1 MPDVELT
8 WLGHGSFRADSPG
21 GKRVYVDPWLSN
33 PKCPEGEKE
42 PERIDIIALTHGHGD
57 HVGETAELGKR
68 FSPKLVAI
76 IELAAWLEG
85 EGFPSGG
92 DLGFNKGGTVE
103 VDGIKFSMTHAVHSS
118 AMYGDG
124 PPIYLG
130 EAAGYVV
137 EFENGTKIYFA
148 GDTAAFSDM
157 QIIGKYLEPDVA
169 VLPIGDHFTMGPR
182 QAAVAL
188 ELLGTK
194 RCIPCHYG
202 TFPMLSGTPD
212 ELRQH
217 APGVEVLALEPGET
231 ITL

>member
-8 WLGHGSFRADSPG
+8 WLGHASFRVDTPG
-21 GKRVYVDPWLSN
+21 GKRLYVDPWLSN
-33 PKCPEGEKE
+33 PKCPDGEKE
-42 PERIDIIALTHGHGD
+42 PERIDVIALTHGHGD
-57 HVGETAELGKR
+57 HVGETVDLGKR

-85 EGFPSGG
+85 EGYPNGG
-92 DLGFNKGGTVE
+92 DLGFNKGGTIEVE
-103 VDGIKFSMTHAVHSS
+103 GLKFSMTHAIHSS

-130 EAAGYVV
+130 DPAGYVI

-148 GDTAAFSDM
+148 GDTAAFMDM

-169 VLPIGDHFTMGPR
+169 VLPIGDHYTMGPR

-194 RCIPCHYG
+194 RCVPCHYG
-202 TFPMLSGTPD
+202 TFDLLTGTPE
-212 ELRQH
+212 ELRRH
-217 APGVEVLALEPGET
+217 ASGVEVLTPEPGET
-231 ITL
+231 ITV